1 MAMAICAVCATAHAY
16 DLETLIEAKYR
27 NVEVT
32 LKDGTQFSGYAWDV
46 IKVVEDD
53 SNSAKVVKY
62 SVTSQDF
69 SKVKVSGEE
78 LTSNTRTK
86 YYIIIRKGVVEYRLD
101 SDDIALLG
109 IQKW

>member
-1 MAMAICAVCATAHAY
+1 MILAALTIGKTCYAY
-16 DLETLIEAKYR
+16 DLEDLLEAKNR
-27 NVEVT
+27 NVVIT
-32 LKDGTQFSGYAWDV
+32 MTSGVRIEGVVWDV
-46 IKVVEDD
+46 VKAIEDE
-53 SNSAKVVKY
+53 SNTAKVVRY

-69 SKVKVSGEE
+69 SKVKVAGEE

-86 YYIIIRKGVVEYRLD
+86 YYIIIRKGVVEYKLD